1 MAAFGA
7 PAARGLLASPLR
19 ARLTPAAS
27 SVARRCL
34 PAPAPDAARRY
45 TLVSPDGKSAEKRLR
60 SLLVRCPEWGTKERL
75 RLAAELEAEE
85 EAAAGGAGGASGG
98 VPELL
103 RSRTSSNMRKGTM
116 LGLAFRWRYK
126 SDCWRARPNAAGG
139 AADGGAGGRKRARHS
154 SAKNDSTNGAS
165 NDTPPTLPQCSG
177 ALQLMVRRRF
187 AAPPPL
193 YDRTYTTVHA
203 AHSQVLE
210 LMSPHIA
217 AAAAALAGPASYAAY
232 SRVGGRGLTWLRVRT
247 LDGALEVTE
256 WLSAVCT
263 LRLRALR
270 EWHEALGEDG
280 RRTPA
285 YMDGSSYNSPECELE
300 AMRQVLC
307 QARAS
312 TEEAAARQVLP
323 DGTLAEP
330 DAAWVY
336 DYREGNTAA
345 LALVASGA
353 AFVARQ
359 RMEPLHT
366 FIAAAEAVLMGMCRY
381 MSDSSRALQHR
392 LEWTSATCVALGA
405 AAGDRQVAQST
416 VPPLVRRMR
425 LLDDDATGAGL
436 LALARTPPPSGE
448 APPRFVVL
456 PAAPS
461 R

>member
-1 MAAFGA
+1 M
-7 PAARGLLASPLR
+7 
-19 ARLTPAAS
+19 
-27 SVARRCL
+27 
-34 PAPAPDAARRY
+34 
-45 TLVSPDGKSAEKRLR
+45 R

-116 LGLAFRWRYK
+116 LGLAFRWRYR
-126 SDCWRARPNAAGG
+126 SDCWRERKAGG
-139 AADGGAGGRKRARHS
+139 AAEGGAGGRKRARHCS
-154 SAKNDSTNGAS
+154 TKIDSTTGAS
-165 NDTPPTLPQCSG
+165 NDTPPTLPQCG
-177 ALQLMVRRRF
+177 GELQLMVRRRF
-187 AAPPPL
+187 AAPAPL

-210 LMSPHIA
+210 LMSAHIA
-217 AAAAALAGPASYAAY
+217 AAAAALAGPASFAAY

-270 EWHEALGEDG
+270 EWHDALGEDG

-285 YMDGSSYNSPECELE
+285 YMDGASYHSPECELE

-312 TEEAAARQVLP
+312 IEEAAARLVLP

-359 RMEPLHT
+359 RMEPLHS

-381 MSDSSRALQHR
+381 MNDSSRALQRR

-405 AAGDRQVAQST
+405 AAGDRRVAQAT

-436 LALARTPPPSGE
+436 LALATTPPPSGE

-456 PAAPS
+456 PAAL
-461 R
+461 